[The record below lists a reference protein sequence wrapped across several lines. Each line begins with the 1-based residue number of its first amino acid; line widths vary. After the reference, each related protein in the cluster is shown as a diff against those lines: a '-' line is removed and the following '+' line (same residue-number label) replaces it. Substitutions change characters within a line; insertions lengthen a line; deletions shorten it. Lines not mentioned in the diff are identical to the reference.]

1 MIRAPFNFVPRSRF
15 VFFPPWSGKVS
26 MDVPF
31 ENAQTGKI
39 HLRLTAQTPIFVR
52 QGQVTN
58 VTPSKDFV
66 HKEDVY
72 FIPATSIKGMVRSI
86 LEIISFGKLAME
98 GDKEGKYLA
107 HAASTIDLAE
117 CIFGKVKGDSLR
129 GRVQFSHA
137 ELKSPLIKTD
147 EEEAYCGQPK
157 ASYDPIYKDD
167 SYLKGWKRYP
177 VRSNVSEIPE
187 VTEGNEEFAQ
197 HFIPL
202 AAGSIFECD
211 MRYFNLKREEL
222 GALLYAMNF
231 FEGAIYS
238 IGFGKPY
245 GFGQVTIELSGN
257 DEIDILKQEFI
268 SLISNKIEGYAES
281 VQLHELKEMMTL
293 HPEREH
299 FLEYMSLAE
308 YNEHREDGCSLPY
321 YSQLEAAVIEEKQE
335 EDKQEEAE
343 QEPAPESIP
352 VPQPERTTEQ
362 EGLLA
367 KVKLFSGSLR
377 MAELVNDSPKG
388 SLKLIIPDEN
398 NQNGRDKIKVIK
410 KKGAGCLIRVKL
422 GNDKKSLILIN
433 IEQ

>member
-1 MIRAPFNFVPRSRF
+1 MIRAPFNFVPRSQF
-15 VFFPPWSGKVS
+15 VFFPSWSGKVS

-39 HLRLTAQTPIFVR
+39 HLRLTAKTPVFVR

-58 VTPSKDFV
+58 DIPSNEFV
-66 HKEDVY
+66 HKENVY

-86 LEIISFGKLAME
+86 LEIISFGKLGME

-107 HAASTIDLAE
+107 HAASSIDLAE

-129 GRVQFSHA
+129 GRVLFSHA
-137 ELKSPLIKTD
+137 ELKTPVIKTD

-157 ASYDPIYKDD
+157 ASYDPIYRDGN
-167 SYLKGWKRYP
+167 SLKGWKRYP

-187 VTEGNEEFAQ
+187 VAEGNEEYAQ

-202 AAGSIFECD
+202 AAGSVFECD

-257 DEIDILKQEFI
+257 DEIELLKQEFI
-268 SLISNKIEGYAES
+268 SLISSQIEGYADS

-293 HPEREH
+293 HPEKEH
-299 FLEYMSLAE
+299 LLEYMSLAE
-308 YNEHREDGCSLPY
+308 YNEHREDGSSLPY
-321 YSQLEAAVIEEKQE
+321 YSQLESAIIEEKGEESDVQE
-335 EDKQEEAE
+335 EHTLQNEPVSSTQAY
-343 QEPAPESIP
+343 QEP
-352 VPQPERTTEQ
+352 
-362 EGLLA
+362 EGIMA
-367 KVKLFSGSLR
+367 KVTFYQKQGNNVIVS
-377 MAELVNDSPKG
+377 
-388 SLKLIIPDEN
+388 IIIEEGD
-398 NQNGRDKIKVIK
+398 
-410 KKGAGCLIRVKL
+410 KKGRKEKITVPINVNTKNIKWNKVKQVKVAYRNGKFVFL
-422 GNDKKSLILIN
+422 EAL
-433 IEQ
+433 

>member
-1 MIRAPFNFVPRSRF
+1 
-15 VFFPPWSGKVS
+15 

-39 HLRLTAQTPIFVR
+39 HLRLTAKTPVFVR

-58 VTPSKDFV
+58 DIPSNEFV
-66 HKEDVY
+66 HKENVY

-86 LEIISFGKLAME
+86 LEIISFGKLGME

-107 HAASTIDLAE
+107 HAASSIDLAE

-129 GRVQFSHA
+129 GRVLFSHA
-137 ELKSPLIKTD
+137 ELKTPVIKTD

-157 ASYDPIYKDD
+157 ASYDPIYRDGN
-167 SYLKGWKRYP
+167 YLKGWKRYP

-187 VTEGNEEFAQ
+187 VAEGNEEYAQ

-202 AAGSIFECD
+202 AAGSVFECD

-257 DEIDILKQEFI
+257 DEIELLKQEFI
-268 SLISNKIEGYAES
+268 SLISSQIEGYADS

-293 HPEREH
+293 HPEKEH
-299 FLEYMSLAE
+299 LLEYMSLAE
-308 YNEHREDGCSLPY
+308 YNEHREDGSSLPY
-321 YSQLEAAVIEEKQE
+321 YSQLESAIIEEKGEESDVQE
-335 EDKQEEAE
+335 EHTLQNEPVSSTQAY
-343 QEPAPESIP
+343 QEP
-352 VPQPERTTEQ
+352 
-362 EGLLA
+362 EGIMA
-367 KVKLFSGSLR
+367 KVTFYQKQGNNVIVS
-377 MAELVNDSPKG
+377 
-388 SLKLIIPDEN
+388 IIIEEGD
-398 NQNGRDKIKVIK
+398 
-410 KKGAGCLIRVKL
+410 KKGRKEKIAVPINVNTKNIKWNKVKQVKVAYRNGKFVFL
-422 GNDKKSLILIN
+422 EAL
-433 IEQ
+433 

>member
-1 MIRAPFNFVPRSRF
+1 MIRAPFNFVPRSQF
-15 VFFPPWSGKVS
+15 VFFPSWSGKVS

-39 HLRLTAQTPIFVR
+39 HLRLTAKTPVFVR

-58 VTPSKDFV
+58 DIPSNEFV
-66 HKEDVY
+66 HKENVY

-86 LEIISFGKLAME
+86 LEIISFGKLGME

-107 HAASTIDLAE
+107 HAASSIDLAE

-129 GRVQFSHA
+129 GRVLFSHA
-137 ELKSPLIKTD
+137 ELKTPVIKTD
-147 EEEAYCGQPK
+147 EGEAYCGQPK
-157 ASYDPIYKDD
+157 ASYDPIYRDGN
-167 SYLKGWKRYP
+167 YLKGWKRYP

-187 VTEGNEEFAQ
+187 VAEGNEEYAQ

-202 AAGSIFECD
+202 AAGSVFGCD

-257 DEIDILKQEFI
+257 DEIELLKQEFI
-268 SLISNKIEGYAES
+268 SLISSQIEGYADS

-293 HPEREH
+293 HPEKEH
-299 FLEYMSLAE
+299 LLEYMSLAE
-308 YNEHREDGCSLPY
+308 YNEHREDGSSLPY
-321 YSQLEAAVIEEKQE
+321 YSQLESAIIEEKGEESDVQE
-335 EDKQEEAE
+335 EHTLQNEPVSSTQAY
-343 QEPAPESIP
+343 QEP
-352 VPQPERTTEQ
+352 
-362 EGLLA
+362 EGIMA
-367 KVKLFSGSLR
+367 KVTFYQKQGNNVIVS
-377 MAELVNDSPKG
+377 
-388 SLKLIIPDEN
+388 IIIEEGD
-398 NQNGRDKIKVIK
+398 
-410 KKGAGCLIRVKL
+410 KKGRKEKIAVPINVNTKNIKWNKVKQVKVAYRNGKFVFL
-422 GNDKKSLILIN
+422 EAL
-433 IEQ
+433 

>member
-1 MIRAPFNFVPRSRF
+1 MIRAPFNFVPRSQF
-15 VFFPPWSGKVS
+15 VFFPSWSGKVS

-39 HLRLTAQTPIFVR
+39 HLRLTAKTPVYVR

-58 VTPSKDFV
+58 DIPSNEFV
-66 HKEDVY
+66 HKENVY

-86 LEIISFGKLAME
+86 LEIISFGKLGME

-107 HAASTIDLAE
+107 HAASSIDLAE

-129 GRVQFSHA
+129 GRVLFSHA
-137 ELKSPLIKTD
+137 ELKTPVIKTD

-157 ASYDPIYKDD
+157 ASYDPIYRDGN
-167 SYLKGWKRYP
+167 YLKGWKRYP

-187 VTEGNEEFAQ
+187 VAEGNEEYAQ

-202 AAGSIFECD
+202 VAGSVFGCD

-257 DEIDILKQEFI
+257 DEIELLKQEFI
-268 SLISNKIEGYAES
+268 SLISSQIEGYADS

-293 HPEREH
+293 HPEKEH
-299 FLEYMSLAE
+299 LLEYMSLAE
-308 YNEHREDGCSLPY
+308 YNEHREDGSSLPY
-321 YSQLEAAVIEEKQE
+321 YSQLESAIIEEKGEESDVQE
-335 EDKQEEAE
+335 EHTLQNEPVSSTQAY
-343 QEPAPESIP
+343 QEP
-352 VPQPERTTEQ
+352 
-362 EGLLA
+362 EGIMA
-367 KVKLFSGSLR
+367 KVTFYQKQGNNVIVS
-377 MAELVNDSPKG
+377 
-388 SLKLIIPDEN
+388 IIIEEGD
-398 NQNGRDKIKVIK
+398 
-410 KKGAGCLIRVKL
+410 KKGRKEKITVPINVNTKNIKWNKVKQVKVAYRNGKFVFL
-422 GNDKKSLILIN
+422 EAL
-433 IEQ
+433 

>member
-1 MIRAPFNFVPRSRF
+1 MIRAPFNFVPRSQF
-15 VFFPPWSGKVS
+15 VFSPSWSGKVS

-39 HLRLTAQTPIFVR
+39 HLRLTAKTPVYVR

-58 VTPSKDFV
+58 DIPSNEFV
-66 HKEDVY
+66 HKENVY

-86 LEIISFGKLAME
+86 LEIISFGKLGME

-107 HAASTIDLAE
+107 HAASSIDLAE

-129 GRVQFSHA
+129 GRVLFSHA
-137 ELKSPLIKTD
+137 ELKTPVIKTD

-157 ASYDPIYKDD
+157 ASYDPIYRDGN
-167 SYLKGWKRYP
+167 YLKGWKRYP
-177 VRSNVSEIPE
+177 VRSNVCEIPE
-187 VTEGNEEFAQ
+187 VAEGNEEYAQ

-202 AAGSIFECD
+202 AAGSVFECD

-257 DEIDILKQEFI
+257 DEIELLKQEFI
-268 SLISNKIEGYAES
+268 SLISSQIEGYADS

-293 HPEREH
+293 HPEKEH
-299 FLEYMSLAE
+299 LLEYMSLAE
-308 YNEHREDGCSLPY
+308 YNEHREDGSSLPY
-321 YSQLEAAVIEEKQE
+321 YSQLESAIIEEKGEESDVQE
-335 EDKQEEAE
+335 EHTLQNEPVSSTQAY
-343 QEPAPESIP
+343 QEP
-352 VPQPERTTEQ
+352 
-362 EGLLA
+362 EGIMA
-367 KVKLFSGSLR
+367 KVTFYQKQGNNVIVS
-377 MAELVNDSPKG
+377 
-388 SLKLIIPDEN
+388 IIIEEGD
-398 NQNGRDKIKVIK
+398 
-410 KKGAGCLIRVKL
+410 KKGRKEKITVPINVNTKNIKWNKVKQVKVAYRNGKFVFL
-422 GNDKKSLILIN
+422 EAL
-433 IEQ
+433 

>member
-1 MIRAPFNFVPRSRF
+1 MIRAPFNFVPRSQF
-15 VFFPPWSGKVS
+15 VFFPSWSGKVS

-39 HLRLTAQTPIFVR
+39 HLRLTAKTPVFVR

-58 VTPSKDFV
+58 DIPSNEFV
-66 HKEDVY
+66 HKENVY

-86 LEIISFGKLAME
+86 LEIISFGKLGME

-107 HAASTIDLAE
+107 HAASSIDLAE

-129 GRVQFSHA
+129 GRVLFSHA
-137 ELKSPLIKTD
+137 ELKTPVIKTD

-157 ASYDPIYKDD
+157 ASYDPIYRDGN
-167 SYLKGWKRYP
+167 SLKGWKRYP

-187 VTEGNEEFAQ
+187 VAEGNEEYAQ

-202 AAGSIFECD
+202 AAGSVFECD

-245 GFGQVTIELSGN
+245 GFGQVTIELSDN
-257 DEIDILKQEFI
+257 DEIELLKQEFI
-268 SLISNKIEGYAES
+268 SLISSQIEGYADS

-293 HPEREH
+293 HPEKEH
-299 FLEYMSLAE
+299 LLEYMSLAE
-308 YNEHREDGCSLPY
+308 YNEHREDGSSLPY
-321 YSQLEAAVIEEKQE
+321 YSQLESAIIEEKGEESDVQE
-335 EDKQEEAE
+335 EHTLQNEPVSSTQAY
-343 QEPAPESIP
+343 QEP
-352 VPQPERTTEQ
+352 
-362 EGLLA
+362 EGIMA
-367 KVKLFSGSLR
+367 KVTFYQKQGNNVIVS
-377 MAELVNDSPKG
+377 
-388 SLKLIIPDEN
+388 IIIEEGD
-398 NQNGRDKIKVIK
+398 
-410 KKGAGCLIRVKL
+410 KKGRKEKITVPINVNTKNIKWNKVKQVKVAYRNGKFVFL
-422 GNDKKSLILIN
+422 EAL
-433 IEQ
+433 

>member
-1 MIRAPFNFVPRSRF
+1 MIRAPFNFVPRSQF
-15 VFFPPWSGKVS
+15 VFFPSWSGKVG

-39 HLRLTAQTPIFVR
+39 HLRLTAKTPVFVR

-58 VTPSKDFV
+58 ATPSKDFV

-86 LEIISFGKLAME
+86 LEIISFGKLSMQ
-98 GDKEGKYLA
+98 GDKESKYLA

-117 CIFGKVKGDSLR
+117 CIFGKVKGDSMR

-137 ELKSPLIKTD
+137 ELKSSFTPTK

-157 ASYDPIYKDD
+157 ASYDPIYKDG

-177 VRSNVSEIPE
+177 VRSEVSEIPE
-187 VTEGNEEFAQ
+187 VAEGNEEFAQ

-202 AAGSIFECD
+202 AAGSVFECD

-257 DEIDILKQEFI
+257 EEIEILKQEFV
-268 SLISNKIEGYAES
+268 SLISNTIEGYTDS

-293 HPEREH
+293 HPEKEH

-308 YNEHREDGCSLPY
+308 YNEHREDGSSFPY
-321 YSQLEAAVIEEKQE
+321 YSQLESAIIEEKEEETENQE
-335 EDKQEEAE
+335 EQTPPN
-343 QEPAPESIP
+343 EPAP
-352 VPQPERTTEQ
+352 VVAQTPQEPEPI
-362 EGLLA
+362 LA
-367 KVKLFSGSLR
+367 KVTFFQKQG
-377 MAELVNDSPKG
+377 
-388 SLKLIIPDEN
+388 N
-398 NQNGRDKIKVIK
+398 NMNVSIVIEDGD
-410 KKGAGCLIRVKL
+410 KKGRKEKITVPINVNTKNIKWNKVKQVKV
-422 GNDKKSLILIN
+422 GYRNGKFIF
-433 IEQ
+433 IEAL

>member
-1 MIRAPFNFVPRSRF
+1 
-15 VFFPPWSGKVS
+15 

-39 HLRLTAQTPIFVR
+39 HLRLTAITPVFVR
-52 QGQVTN
+52 QGQVIN
-58 VTPSKDFV
+58 ANPSKEFV

-86 LEIISFGKLAME
+86 LEIISFGKLGME

-129 GRVQFSHA
+129 GRVHFSHA
-137 ELKSPLIKTD
+137 ELKSPVIKTD

-157 ASYDPIYKDD
+157 ASYGPIYKDGN
-167 SYLKGWKRYP
+167 YLKGWKRYP
-177 VRSNVSEIPE
+177 VRSKVSEIPE
-187 VTEGNEEFAQ
+187 VAEGNEEFAQ

-202 AAGSIFECD
+202 AAGSVFECD

-231 FEGAIYS
+231 FKGAIYS

-257 DEIDILKQEFI
+257 DEIELLKQEFI
-268 SLISNKIEGYAES
+268 SLISSKIEGYTDS

-293 HPEREH
+293 HPEKEH

-308 YNEHREDGCSLPY
+308 YNEHKEDGSSLPY
-321 YSQLEAAVIEEKQE
+321 YSQLESAIIEEKEEEPEKQE
-335 EDKQEEAE
+335 EQVP
-343 QEPAPESIP
+343 QNEPAPA
-352 VPQPERTTEQ
+352 VAPQEPD
-362 EGLLA
+362 GIIA
-367 KVKLFSGSLR
+367 KVTFFQKQGNN
-377 MAELVNDSPKG
+377 MNVN
-388 SLKLIIPDEN
+388 I
-398 NQNGRDKIKVIK
+398 VIEEGD
-410 KKGAGCLIRVKL
+410 KKGRKEKITIPINVNTKNIKWNKVKQVKVGYRNGKFVFL
-422 GNDKKSLILIN
+422 EAL
-433 IEQ
+433 

>member
-1 MIRAPFNFVPRSRF
+1 MIRAPFNFVPRSQF
-15 VFFPPWSGKVS
+15 VFFPSWSGKVS

-39 HLRLTAQTPIFVR
+39 HLRLTAKTPVYVR

-58 VTPSKDFV
+58 DIPSNEFV
-66 HKEDVY
+66 HKENVY

-86 LEIISFGKLAME
+86 LEIISFGKLGME

-107 HAASTIDLAE
+107 HAASSIDLAE

-129 GRVQFSHA
+129 GRVLFSHA
-137 ELKSPLIKTD
+137 ELKTPVIKTD

-157 ASYDPIYKDD
+157 ASYDPIYRDGN
-167 SYLKGWKRYP
+167 YLKGWKRYP

-187 VTEGNEEFAQ
+187 VAEGNEEYAQ

-202 AAGSIFECD
+202 AAGSVFGCD

-257 DEIDILKQEFI
+257 DEIELLKQEFI
-268 SLISNKIEGYAES
+268 SLISSQIEGYADS

-293 HPEREH
+293 HPEKEH
-299 FLEYMSLAE
+299 LLEYMSLAE
-308 YNEHREDGCSLPY
+308 YNEHREDGSSLPY
-321 YSQLEAAVIEEKQE
+321 YSQLESAIIEEKGEESDVQE
-335 EDKQEEAE
+335 EHTLQNEPVSSTQAY
-343 QEPAPESIP
+343 QEP
-352 VPQPERTTEQ
+352 
-362 EGLLA
+362 EGIMA
-367 KVKLFSGSLR
+367 KVTFYQKQGNNVIVS
-377 MAELVNDSPKG
+377 
-388 SLKLIIPDEN
+388 IIIEEGD
-398 NQNGRDKIKVIK
+398 
-410 KKGAGCLIRVKL
+410 KKGRKEKITVPINVNTKNIKWNKVKQVKVAYRNGKFVFL
-422 GNDKKSLILIN
+422 EAL
-433 IEQ
+433 